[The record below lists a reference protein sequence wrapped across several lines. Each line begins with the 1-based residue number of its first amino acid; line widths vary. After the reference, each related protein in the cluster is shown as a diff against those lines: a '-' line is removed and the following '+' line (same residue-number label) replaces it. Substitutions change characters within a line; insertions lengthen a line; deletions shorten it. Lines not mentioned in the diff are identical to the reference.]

1 MIKYAQWGYLT
12 LKAKL
17 FCLILLIFIIFSG
30 CGVQRNVPM
39 QPENTAEPTAI
50 PTPTPTAVPTP
61 EPMPVV
67 TASLLSAGDVIMHG
81 AVIKSGKTVDG
92 TYDYRY
98 IFDEVRPY
106 VQAADFSIISFEG
119 AAMDSDKNY
128 TGYPLFNAP
137 PAILSAFS
145 DVGFDM
151 VNQANNHCLDR
162 KLKGLFETRDFILSE
177 KMQVIGTY
185 QDAAEPR
192 FRIQDLNGIKV
203 GFLAYTYGCN
213 MNENA
218 LTEEERN
225 THLSLFNRDKMKTEI
240 QALSPMVDFVVV
252 FMHWGVEYRKEP
264 TQDQKNLAR
273 DLFEWGADI
282 ILGSHPH
289 VVEASETMVIN
300 GEVKY
305 VIYAMGNF
313 LSNQIKGTIDD
324 KNINE
329 YTEDG
334 MMVSL
339 TLQKD
344 TGTGESSIASIK
356 HIPTWVHRY
365 KVGDVNKYTIHP
377 IPSLED
383 SIFENMD
390 TRLADNLRSSYSRT
404 MALVQDYIPED

>member
-1 MIKYAQWGYLT
+1 
-12 LKAKL
+12 
-17 FCLILLIFIIFSG
+17 
-30 CGVQRNVPM
+30 
-39 QPENTAEPTAI
+39 
-50 PTPTPTAVPTP
+50 
-61 EPMPVV
+61 
-67 TASLLSAGDVIMHG
+67 
-81 AVIKSGKTVDG
+81 
-92 TYDYRY
+92 
-98 IFDEVRPY
+98 
-106 VQAADFSIISFEG
+106 
-119 AAMDSDKNY
+119 
-128 TGYPLFNAP
+128 
-137 PAILSAFS
+137 
-145 DVGFDM
+145 
-151 VNQANNHCLDR
+151 
-162 KLKGLFETRDFILSE
+162 
-177 KMQVIGTY
+177 
-185 QDAAEPR
+185 
-192 FRIQDLNGIKV
+192 
-203 GFLAYTYGCN
+203 
-213 MNENA
+213 
-218 LTEEERN
+218 
-225 THLSLFNRDKMKTEI
+225 
-240 QALSPMVDFVVV
+240 
-252 FMHWGVEYRKEP
+252 MHWGVEYRKEP